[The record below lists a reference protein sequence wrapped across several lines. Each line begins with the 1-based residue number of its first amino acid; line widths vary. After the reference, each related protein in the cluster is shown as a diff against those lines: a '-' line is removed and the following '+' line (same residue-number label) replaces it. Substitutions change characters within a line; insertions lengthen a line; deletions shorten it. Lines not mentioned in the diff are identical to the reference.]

1 MPKFITEKFFKT
13 YFYNKDS
20 SDWEKAIFTREE
32 FKELESKLIKTNT
45 SLQDCSKE
53 LDFFKN
59 QKINLEIKIKELQE
73 QLIEFENIKTENKNL
88 NNLNQNLLRICKER
102 ANAKRKLMPKKT
114 HHGYIKKHAEQYIYK
129 FTDHTVVNG
138 RRFTNEKFLDLWK
151 SIVQSPY
158 SLEISSNKVL
168 SLITNDL
175 KSFKIEFVNIK
186 DFSTWNKLSL
196 FSYNKLDSIV
206 IYEIKLKENLKDY
219 LWEFQVLSNIQLDF

>member
-32 FKELESKLIKTNT
+32 FKELENKLIKTNT
-45 SLQDCSKE
+45 FLQNSLKE

-73 QLIEFENIKTENKNL
+73 QLIEFENIKTENRNL

-129 FTDHTVVNG
+129 FIDHTVVNG
-138 RRFTNEKFLDLWK
+138 RRFTNENLLDSWK
-151 SIVQSPY
+151 SIIQSPY
-158 SLEISSNKVL
+158 SLGL
-168 SLITNDL
+168 SAQEALILIKEDL
-175 KSFKIEFVNIK
+175 INMGMEFINLK
-186 DFSTWNKLSL
+186 DFNFWNKLCIFL
-196 FSYNKLDSIV
+196 DNKKNKNL
-206 IYEIKLKENLKDY
+206 IYEMKLN
-219 LWEFQVLSNIQLDF
+219 